1 MNQKLWGNSILY
13 IVTAAKG
20 KGLNLEK
27 KKKKFHP
34 ILFSKYWF
42 GFCS

>member
-1 MNQKLWGNSILY
+1 MNQKLWGNSVLY

-27 KKKKFHP
+27 KIIHP